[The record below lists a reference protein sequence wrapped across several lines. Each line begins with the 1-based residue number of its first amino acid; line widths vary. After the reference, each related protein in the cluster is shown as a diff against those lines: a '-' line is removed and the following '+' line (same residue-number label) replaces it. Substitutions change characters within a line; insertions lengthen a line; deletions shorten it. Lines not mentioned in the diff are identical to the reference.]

1 LGVGFF
7 TKSGGGRRRKR
18 RPVFL
23 GVSVVVWVGCGW
35 WGHEKRMV
43 GMGGG
48 KKIYKSEEK
57 KKKCDDF
64 YERFS

>member
-1 LGVGFF
+1 LVSSPSQEEEEEEEE
-7 TKSGGGRRRKR
+7 TS
-18 RPVFL
+18 VIL

-48 KKIYKSEEK
+48 GKNL
-57 KKKCDDF
+57 
-64 YERFS
+64 